1 MYYGIHTHMK
11 TNSISSEGVSGILRQ
26 IQELWPAAKGSVA
39 RVKKPCIRSD
49 CKACK
54 TGRKHP
60 AFIFSWNDG
69 KRRRCMYVS
78 SSIVE
83 DLRKAIANGRRIETL
98 LSWAGA
104 QMVLDAR
111 KAKE

>member
-1 MYYGIHTHMK
+1 MYYDIHMHMK
-11 TNSISSEGVSGILRQ
+11 INSISNESINGILRQ
-26 IQELWPAAKGSVA
+26 IQKLLPAAKGSVA
-39 RVKKPCIRSD
+39 RVKKPCIRPD
-49 CKACK
+49 CRVCK

-60 AFIFSWNDG
+60 TFVFLWNDG
-69 KRRRCMYVS
+69 KRRRYMYVTFGM
-78 SSIVE
+78 VE
-83 DLRKAIANGRRIETL
+83 DLRKAIANGRHIEAL